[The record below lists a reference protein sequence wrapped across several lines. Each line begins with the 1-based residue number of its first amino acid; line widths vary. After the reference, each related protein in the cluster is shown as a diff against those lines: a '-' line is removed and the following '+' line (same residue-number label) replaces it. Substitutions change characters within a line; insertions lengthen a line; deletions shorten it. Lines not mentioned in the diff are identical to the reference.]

1 MSDPI
6 AVVLAAGK
14 GTRMESDL
22 PKVLVEVCG
31 RPMIHYV
38 LDALAAGGIERFI
51 VVVGYHADDVK
62 RELSDRPGVSF
73 ALQEEQLGTGHAVMM
88 ARDQLAGHEGVVM
101 IVAGDSP
108 MLQSGSVKKL
118 LAAFEQ
124 DRPACLLGTAH
135 KNDPTGLGR
144 VVRDDD
150 GNFVGIIEEKD
161 ATDEQRK
168 ITEVNMSTYLFG
180 AADLRTALDQ
190 LRNDNVQAEYYITD
204 GPGILR
210 AAGTNVQALDVLQPC
225 EALSIN
231 NLAELAVVEEEM
243 KKVQATEQ

>member
-1 MSDPI
+1 MSEPI

-62 RELSDRPGVSF
+62 RELSDRSAVSF
-73 ALQEEQLGTGHAVMM
+73 ALQEDQLGTGHAVMM
-88 ARDQLAGHEGVVM
+88 AGDQLTGHDGAVM

-108 MLQSGSVKKL
+108 MLQSDSVRAL
-118 LAAFEQ
+118 LAAFER

-135 KNDPTGLGR
+135 KDDPTGLGR
-144 VVRDDD
+144 VVRDGE
-150 GNFVGIIEEKD
+150 GNFVGIVEETD
-161 ATDEQRK
+161 ATAEQRR
-168 ITEVNMSTYLFG
+168 ITEVNMSTYLFN
-180 AADLRTALDQ
+180 AVDLLQALDQ
-190 LRNDNVQAEYYITD
+190 LHNDNVPGEYYITD
-204 GPGILR
+204 CPGMLK
-210 AAGTNVQALDVLQPC
+210 AAGKDVQALDVLQPC

-231 NLAELAVVEEEM
+231 NLAELAVVEEEIRNSY
-243 KKVQATEQ
+243 A

>member
-1 MSDPI
+1 MSEPI

-22 PKVLVEVCG
+22 PKVLIEVGG

-38 LDALAAGGIERFI
+38 LDALAGGGVERFV

-73 ALQEEQLGTGHAVMM
+73 ALQAEQLGTGHAVMM
-88 ARDQLAGHEGVVM
+88 ARDQLTRHDGAVMVVT
-101 IVAGDSP
+101 GDSP
-108 MLQSGSVKKL
+108 MLRSGSVRAL
-118 LAAFEQ
+118 LSVFER

-135 KNDPTGLGR
+135 KDDPRGLGR
-144 VVRDDD
+144 VVRDDE
-150 GNFVGIIEEKD
+150 GGFVGIVEEKD
-161 ATDEQRK
+161 ATADQRK
-168 ITEVNMSTYLFG
+168 ITEVNMSTYLFNG
-180 AADLRTALDQ
+180 ADLIWALDQ
-190 LRNDNVQAEYYITD
+190 LRNDNVQGEYYITD
-204 GPGILR
+204 GPGMLK
-210 AAGTNVQALDVLQPC
+210 AAGKDVQALDVLQPC

-243 KKVQATEQ
+243 KKS